1 MPKAG
6 PYVPV
11 RKIPAAIPGQMQPL
25 AGSLTGPAL
34 SCGATA
40 ATGVTAVPGV
50 TAMPGVSQLTPGQSQ
65 AEARAPRTLCCSAGT
80 ALLLPDLSSSAC
92 KNVQGTAPQSAS
104 HTHRAPSVEGP
115 WETTGC
121 PRWEAFLLHGGSK
134 PLLVRLAPLV
144 PAPLCVAARE
154 ETQGKKLTCSL
165 ANLHRTIRP
174 ALFKC

>member
-1 MPKAG
+1 
-6 PYVPV
+6 
-11 RKIPAAIPGQMQPL
+11 MQPL

-50 TAMPGVSQLTPGQSQ
+50 TAIPGVTAMPGVSQLTPGQRQ
-65 AEARAPRTLCCSAGT
+65 AEARAPRTLCCSAGR
-80 ALLLPDLSSSAC
+80 ALLLPDLPTFLPQHV
-92 KNVQGTAPQSAS
+92 NMHGTAPQGAS

-134 PLLVRLAPLV
+134 PLLVQLTPLV
-144 PAPLCVAARE
+144 PGPLCVAARE

-165 ANLHRTIRP
+165 ANLHLTIRP